1 MALSRMISIKLLING
16 KIPEDTVTV
25 ACFALPP
32 EGCLRM
38 AVIVC
43 EAGLIAVLSDECASA
58 IILLARGSPGRYA
71 GMLEMAGLTQEVLED
86 ITAAAE
92 PSDAA
97 EPSEEATFHLTG
109 HKPALG
115 PRFPNSSASASNR
128 KAICRHM
135 E

>member
-1 MALSRMISIKLLING
+1 MALSRVNSIKLLTNE

-58 IILLARGSPGRYA
+58 IILLDTHDGRIIARGSPGRYA

-86 ITAAAE
+86 RTAAAE

-97 EPSEEATFHLTG
+97 ETAQGTQ
-109 HKPALG
+109 K
-115 PRFPNSSASASNR
+115 SSAS
-128 KAICRHM
+128 
-135 E
+135 